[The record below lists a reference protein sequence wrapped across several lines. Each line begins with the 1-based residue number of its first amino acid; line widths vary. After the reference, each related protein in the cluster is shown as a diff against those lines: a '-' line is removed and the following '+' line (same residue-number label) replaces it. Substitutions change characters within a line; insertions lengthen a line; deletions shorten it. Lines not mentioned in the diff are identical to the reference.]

1 MYIHTCYFLC
11 SHCLV
16 PMLLQLSRNPGLS
29 VHFLAC
35 WCHQL
40 GLPCQCVPELA
51 MALLITIST
60 SSTLRAH
67 GAKEE
72 VLLRK
77 LFLQFFSTVLIPATL
92 EFHCHEMSQNTGC
105 LASVSGQREEKK
117 KKKSNHCTPVL
128 WALQVFMSG
137 F

>member
-1 MYIHTCYFLC
+1 
-11 SHCLV
+11 
-16 PMLLQLSRNPGLS
+16 
-29 VHFLAC
+29 
-35 WCHQL
+35 
-40 GLPCQCVPELA
+40 

-60 SSTLRAH
+60 FSTLRAH

-117 KKKSNHCTPVL
+117 KKKIKPLYSSFMGFTGFYEWFLSYRRAAEIFCSLPKDETCTL
-128 WALQVFMSG
+128 D
-137 F
+137 

>member
-1 MYIHTCYFLC
+1 
-11 SHCLV
+11 
-16 PMLLQLSRNPGLS
+16 
-29 VHFLAC
+29 
-35 WCHQL
+35 
-40 GLPCQCVPELA
+40 

-60 SSTLRAH
+60 FSTLRAH

-117 KKKSNHCTPVL
+117 KKKNQTTVL
-128 WALQVFMSG
+128 QFYGLYRFL
-137 F
+137 